1 MTKIK
6 ILTEKLANMIAAG
19 EVVEKCVSVVK
30 ELVENS
36 IDAQSKQIKIELIE
50 SGIKEIKVIDDGVGM
65 EKEDALLAFFPHA
78 TSKITKEDDLFNI
91 VSLGFRGEA
100 LASIASVSTV
110 ELKTSTGGIGT
121 KVIMK
126 AGKMIENKVSDSR
139 QGTEITVK
147 NLFYNTPA
155 RLKHLGTLYYE
166 LANTIEYI
174 NKIALSYPEISFSL
188 KNDDKEIFKTDG
200 SNNLL
205 KVINEIYGLNVS
217 KNMIAISNQ
226 NDDYQISGYISKPEI
241 TKSNRNHFHIIV
253 NNRIIK
259 NLELNK
265 VINDSYHTFKPEDK
279 YPIIVLKINVDPRLI
294 DVNIHP
300 TKMDI
305 KFSKKEALKEL
316 ISLEIKNKLNA
327 TNLIPK
333 IENNHNESFEF
344 ESKIIIDTDTTKK
357 YIESNLFMI
366 SEETTEFVSKA
377 EELEPEKKVPHMEP
391 VGVVHGTYLIF
402 QDESNMYLIDQHAA
416 KERINYEYYL
426 KELSNPNKQQIDL
439 LFPINL
445 EFPNNEFLLLKQN
458 IELIKQLGFELEELG
473 KNSLVFRSH
482 PLWLPQNYEEAA
494 IKKICEL
501 ILYKEKDFNIE
512 KFNEK
517 IAITMSCKLAI
528 KANESISIKEMEHL
542 INDLRFCQ
550 NPYTCPHGRPTV
562 ISYSRYELEKLFKR
576 VM

>member
-6 ILTEKLANMIAAG
+6 VLNEKLANMIAAG

-30 ELVENS
+30 ELIENS
-36 IDAQSKQIKIELIE
+36 IDAKSKQIKIELIE
-50 SGIKEIKVIDDGVGM
+50 SGIKEIKVIDDGTGI
-65 EKEDALLAFFPHA
+65 EKEDALLAFLPHA
-78 TSKITKEDDLFNI
+78 TSKIITEDDLFHI

-110 ELKTSTGGIGT
+110 ELKTSTGGVGT
-121 KVIMK
+121 TIVMK
-126 AGKMIENKVSDSR
+126 AGKMIENKSSDSR

-166 LANTIEYI
+166 LANIIEYI
-174 NKIALSYPEISFSL
+174 NKIALSYPEIAFSL
-188 KNDDKEIFKTDG
+188 KNDNKEIFKTDG

-217 KNMIAISNQ
+217 KNMIAIANQ

-241 TKSNRNHFHIIV
+241 TKSNRNHFNIIV

-259 NLELNK
+259 NLEINK
-265 VINDSYHTFKPEDK
+265 TINDAYHTFKPEDK
-279 YPIIVLKINVDPRLI
+279 YPIIVLKIQVDPRLI

-305 KFSKKEALKEL
+305 KFSKKESLQEL
-316 ISLEIKNKLNA
+316 ITFEIKNKLNSI
-327 TNLIPK
+327 NLIPT
-333 IENNHNESFEF
+333 IENKSLETFISNPEVSLEIAPKQYDES
-344 ESKIIIDTDTTKK
+344 S
-357 YIESNLFMI
+357 LFTI
-366 SEETTEFVSKA
+366 A
-377 EELEPEKKVPHMEP
+377 EEPREYNEPLDELKPEKKVPHMEP

-402 QDESNMYLIDQHAA
+402 QDEDNMYLIDQHAA
-416 KERINYEYYL
+416 KERVNYEFYL
-426 KELSNPNKQQIDL
+426 KQLGSPNNHQIEM

-458 IELIKQLGFELEELG
+458 INLLKQLGFGVEELG
-473 KNSLVFRSH
+473 KNSLVFRYH
-482 PLWLPQNYEEAA
+482 PLWLPKNYEEVA

-501 ILYKEKDFNIE
+501 VLSKEKDFQIE

-517 IAITMSCKLAI
+517 IAIMMSCKLAI
-528 KANESISIKEMEHL
+528 KANEKISIKEMEQL
-542 INDLRFCQ
+542 IEDLRNCQ
-550 NPYTCPHGRPTV
+550 NPYTCPHGRPTI

-576 VM
+576 AV